1 MYLLLR
7 DTRGQNLLFFM
18 NKKNR
23 TRSLIECHV
32 IAREIKAHT
41 GLFAGGSGQYHDVV
55 CRHSALG
62 NISHYHLYCN
72 ALMKAIAWNIEKQ
85 FRYSENPVDS
95 ICNL

>member
-23 TRSLIECHV
+23 TRSLIKCHV

-72 ALMKAIAWNIEKQ
+72 ALMKAIA
-85 FRYSENPVDS
+85 
-95 ICNL
+95 